1 MGDVLLDDGDRRRH
15 RDQTGAL
22 MRAPTPSPDAI
33 ALEAATTFLRSCV
46 AINLFSGPAGVSFF
60 LPKHGRT
67 KLDAMYRKNFAKLFA
82 LARRGDAE
90 ADHYLRQ
97 ELLDEET
104 SLPPAKRE
112 ALRWL
117 LLNPTIKRRP
127 GHGGRKAV
135 ANQDRDFIIAQAVL
149 HATAASGLLAT
160 RSPGT
165 GTASGAGVVVEALR
179 QLGLPRMTESNIN
192 RIWFAHAKRERAEE
206 MQTVIVLPKV

>member
-1 MGDVLLDDGDRRRH
+1 
-15 RDQTGAL
+15 
-22 MRAPTPSPDAI
+22 MRAPTPSPDAV
-33 ALEAATTFLRSCV
+33 ALEAAVEFLRSCI
-46 AINLFSGPAGVSFF
+46 AINWFGASNPAGVSLF

-67 KLDAMYRKNFAKLFA
+67 KIDAMYKKNFAKLFA
-82 LARRGDAE
+82 MARKGDAE
-90 ADHYLRQ
+90 VDYYLRQ
-97 ELLDEET
+97 ELAEEAN
-104 SLPPAKRE
+104 LPPAKRE

-165 GTASGAGVVVEALR
+165 GTASGASVVVEAWRRLE
-179 QLGLPRMTESNIN
+179 LLPPVTESNIN
-192 RIWFAHAKRERAEE
+192 RIWGDHTSRERAEE
-206 MQTVIVLPKV
+206 MQTVIVLPKA